1 MSIRVCNDAR
11 QRTLTFAQLL
21 QRLVSDDD
29 LPKNKKQDIATNIR
43 TFVRLTG
50 ADPSCEPATFQNCR
64 ALTVGFS
71 AIAHQITPQYW
82 TTIRGGVAFAI
93 RRYVTAAGWPGRL
106 PHFSRG
112 WRVLIQNAHGDRAV
126 THGLSRFMRFC
137 TVLRVRPSAVTN
149 AIAARYRAY
158 LLAHSLV
165 DSPHGVYRRSLQNWN
180 WATVHVAGW
189 PQRKLKVPRR
199 EAYILPWASFP
210 PSLRADGKRWKRCVI
225 AAHPLDPRAP
235 RLAITAETAERRLR
249 YLRAFAS
256 AIVHEGVPSSLIRTL
271 ADLAKPEHFR
281 KGVRFLW
288 NRAGG
293 QRSAFQYG
301 AYGAVKYMSQYW
313 VQVDSETLK
322 MMAKVVG
329 RCRCRAI
336 GITPKA
342 LQVLQ
347 QFDNAPTRE
356 RLLGLPRLM
365 TGLAQKISD
374 PKAAA
379 LMVQRA
385 LAIELLLVAPIRLKN
400 LTALRLDR
408 HFVITR
414 RQGTRDIGLVI
425 SREEVKNIVPLDF
438 PLPAETAELLNRYV
452 RQFRPVLL
460 RGRRSQALFPGT
472 VDGHVHK
479 ATLSA
484 AITRALQRYAG
495 VIMHVHAFRHL
506 AAKLFLERN
515 PHRYDLV
522 ALLLGHRSIET
533 TRNYYCALEMQAVG
547 RQYSTEILGR
557 GSDGKQTG
565 LEVRP
570 HSALRRAV

>member
-1 MSIRVCNDAR
+1 MSIRVCNDSRLRA
-11 QRTLTFAQLL
+11 LTFTQLL
-21 QRLVSDDD
+21 QRVVTDDE
-29 LPKNKKQDIATNIR
+29 LPKSKRHDVGSTIR
-43 TFVRLTG
+43 AFVRLSG
-50 ADPSCEPATFQNCR
+50 ADPSREPATFQHCR
-64 ALTVGFS
+64 DLCIGFS
-71 AIAHQITPQYW
+71 AIAHQITPEYW
-82 TTIRGGVAFAI
+82 TTIRSGVAFAI
-93 RRYVTAAGWPGRL
+93 RRYVAQSWPGRL

-112 WRVLIQNAHGDRAV
+112 WRVLIQNSKGNRAV

-137 TVLRVRPSAVTN
+137 SVLRISPSEVTN
-149 AIAARYRAY
+149 ATAARYRAY
-158 LLAHSLV
+158 LLDHSLV
-165 DSPHGVYRRSLQNWN
+165 DSPHSVYRRTLKNWN
-180 WATVHVAGW
+180 WAAAHVAGW
-189 PQRKLKVPRR
+189 PQRKLKVPQR
-199 EAYILPWASFP
+199 EGYILPWASFP
-210 PSLRADGKRWKRCVI
+210 PSFRADGERWKRCVV

-235 RLAITAETAERRLR
+235 RLAITPETAERRLR

-256 AIVHEGVPSSLIRTL
+256 AIVHEGVPSSRIRML
-271 ADLAKPEHFR
+271 ADLAQPAHFR
-281 KGVRFLW
+281 KGVKFLW
-288 NRAGG
+288 ERAGG
-293 QRSAFQYG
+293 QRSASQYG
-301 AYGAVKYMSQYW
+301 TYGAVKYMSQYW
-313 VQVDSETLK
+313 VQVEPETLK

-329 RCRCRAI
+329 RCRCRAV

-347 QFDNAPTRE
+347 QFDNPPTRK

-365 TGLAQKISD
+365 VGLAQNTIN

-379 LMVQRA
+379 LVVQRA
-385 LAIELLLVAPIRLKN
+385 LAIELLLVAPVRLKN

-408 HFVITR
+408 HFVATR
-414 RQGTRDIGLVI
+414 PQGRRDIRLAI

-438 PLPAETAELLNRYV
+438 PLPTETVELLHLYV
-452 RQFRPVLL
+452 RRFRPILL
-460 RGRRSQALFPGT
+460 RDHRSQALFPGT
-472 VDGHVHK
+472 VDEHVHK

-547 RQYSTEILGR
+547 RQYSMEILGR
-557 GSDGKQTG
+557 RSDSEQTI
-565 LEVRP
+565 EARP
-570 HSALRRAV
+570 HGALICAV